1 MTGKQGF
8 CWCFGGSRP
17 PEITIEFGHTLKPM
31 TLDIPMP
38 TDENELNE
46 KFEKLVV
53 SWGILINLYCESLCV
68 YFCICIYYV
77 YISVHL
83 CVHANLFHFLVFFKD
98 KFQYFIV
105 INMPYM
111 HWVQLRD
118 NLKICSILY
127 IKILLYTHWMWRKL
141 IIHFLCWCSNNI

>member
-1 MTGKQGF
+1 MNTEVNMTGKQGF

-53 SWGILINLYCESLCV
+53 S
-68 YFCICIYYV
+68 
-77 YISVHL
+77 
-83 CVHANLFHFLVFFKD
+83 
-98 KFQYFIV
+98 
-105 INMPYM
+105 
-111 HWVQLRD
+111 
-118 NLKICSILY
+118 
-127 IKILLYTHWMWRKL
+127 
-141 IIHFLCWCSNNI
+141 